1 MQHSNPK
8 KFHLEMLE
16 DQSTDNLD
24 KSLEAILAQL
34 EQNQQ
39 FISEYPDVEELGL
52 KHISRNKRAVIERMI
67 ALCLFKSKQ
76 KPNESRT
83 EFECA

>member
-1 MQHSNPK
+1 MQHSNSK